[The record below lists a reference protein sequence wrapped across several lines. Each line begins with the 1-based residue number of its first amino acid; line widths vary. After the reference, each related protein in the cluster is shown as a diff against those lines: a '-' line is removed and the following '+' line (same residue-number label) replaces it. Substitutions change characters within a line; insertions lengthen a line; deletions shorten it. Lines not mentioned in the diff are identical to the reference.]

1 MVIALFL
8 KGVAVGVVIAIPV
21 GPVGILC
28 MRRALFE
35 GRIAGLVSGFG
46 AASADAL
53 FGVVAAFGFTAV
65 SAWLFDYRE
74 WLRLAAAAFLL
85 YLGATAVRAPLPV
98 GPPPPRR
105 RETLLTDFASAFAL
119 TISNPVTILIFIAVF
134 AGIGLAGADLTILRA
149 LILVAGVWFGSLS
162 WWLLLSF
169 GAGTFSRLVEPHHL
183 RWINRGSGGVLL
195 MCGIALFVAFL
206 YTHLV

>member
-1 MVIALFL
+1 MVFALFL
-8 KGVAVGVVIAIPV
+8 KGVVVGVVIAIPV

-28 MRRALFE
+28 MRRALFQ

-53 FGVVAAFGFTAV
+53 FGVIAAFGFTAV

-85 YLGATAVRAPLPV
+85 YLGTVAVRAPPPL
-98 GPPPPRR
+98 GPPTPRR
-105 RETLLTDFASAFAL
+105 RESLLTDFASTFAL
-119 TISNPVTILIFIAVF
+119 TITNPVTLFVFIAVF
-134 AGIGLAGADLTILRA
+134 AGIGLSGAQLTFLRA
-149 LILVAGVWFGSLS
+149 LILVAGVWIGSLL

-169 GAGTFSRLVEPHHL
+169 AAATFSRLVEPHHL
-183 RWINRGSGGVLL
+183 QWINRGSGSVLL
-195 MCGIALFVAFL
+195 ICGIALFAVFL
-206 YTHLV
+206 YMHLA